1 MFFSSFFLTLSEPL
15 RNIFSLLSLS
25 SLSLTSLCSILPS
38 LHPCSP
44 AMFLP
49 WSFFQLNLFF
59 LVLDILVAASF
70 MAGLS
75 HVSRR
80 NLHHTHSI
88 RWIKQAGL
96 LEMVKALWNSS
107 KKVTGRPWLGLL
119 ATFTGGYTLT
129 AILVGV
135 KLFAVISTG
144 ESGLSYDV
152 VGSRQFIAANS
163 VTTLPAWSIP
173 IRYNTSMEDALAVA
187 LNSTVA
193 IPRAI
198 PKKRY
203 RPRRSDYEL
212 ACEHLNF
219 KVIDNLG
226 NDSFVLPNAG
236 CATLTIITPPS
247 MATNLTGSYI
257 VQESKNRAKIVIPG
271 TDRIEIP
278 NGAVAEA
285 GLIVRLKVS
294 DKDYC
299 ITQDKD
305 PSIIVSTRNGLSSS
319 PSTVM
324 TRCRLPSGEMVHLAV
339 SGIHFSVPEPK
350 NFHSIATSLFGT
362 QDELVTSMETS
373 VNNGTLISPSADRF
387 AQVLVMEVKIV
398 GTEVS
403 ALMCIGSKHDG
414 EPRIVC
420 VYGVAH
426 STITK
431 SRPLNPGI
439 TQLFPNNGN
448 SSVAPLAS
456 VMISL
461 SHLPIFGMNT
471 PTFAI
476 PKILK
481 SPSIAAAYIAS
492 LGQNFILDWEGSML
506 YIAYDT
512 VDVIKGYEI
521 PAGLFYLLIGV
532 MVVCFLFCAATEYF
546 LEGQYKR
553 SLYWQVAQSLAPPQ
567 HRASPRLH
575 RFDIEQLKFEGRR
588 IVSTEVPQSSEEAP
602 IYQNPVP
609 DSQVPLAVVV

>member
-1 MFFSSFFLTLSEPL
+1 
-15 RNIFSLLSLS
+15 
-25 SLSLTSLCSILPS
+25 
-38 LHPCSP
+38 
-44 AMFLP
+44 MFLP
-49 WSFFQLNLFF
+49 WTFFQLNLFF

-119 ATFTGGYTLT
+119 ATFTGGYTLA

-152 VGSRQFIAANS
+152 VGSKQFIAVS
-163 VTTLPAWSIP
+163 DVTTLPAWSIP
-173 IRYNTSMEDALAVA
+173 IRYNTSVKGALERA

-193 IPRAI
+193 IPQAI
-198 PKKRY
+198 PTKRY
-203 RPRRSDYEL
+203 RPRLSDYEL

-219 KVIDNLG
+219 KVDANIG
-226 NDSFVLPNAG
+226 SDSLVHPNAG
-236 CATLTIITPPS
+236 CATLTFSSPSS

-257 VQESKNRAKIVIPG
+257 VQESKSRAKIVIPG
-271 TDRIEIP
+271 TDSLKILL
-278 NGAVAEA
+278 NGTVAEIV
-285 GLIVRLKVS
+285 LSVRLNVS

-299 ITQDKD
+299 KTRDKI
-305 PSIIVSTRNGLSSS
+305 PRPIIATRSGLTSS

-324 TRCRLPSGEMVHLAV
+324 TRCQLPSGEMANLAV
-339 SGIHFSVPEPK
+339 SSIHFSVPEPK
-350 NFHSIATSLFGT
+350 DFHSIATSLFGT

-387 AQVLVMEVKIV
+387 AQVLVIEVKIV

-403 ALMCIGSKHDG
+403 ALTCVGSKQDG

-420 VYGVAH
+420 VYSVAH
-426 STITK
+426 SAITK
-431 SRPLNPGI
+431 SRPLNLGI
-439 TQLFPNNGN
+439 TQRFPKNGI

-456 VMISL
+456 IMISL
-461 SHLPIFGMNT
+461 SHLPTVGIDKPIFE
-471 PTFAI
+471 I
-476 PKILK
+476 PKILQ
-481 SPSIAAAYIAS
+481 SPSITADYFAS

-567 HRASPRLH
+567 HRALPRLH
-575 RFDIEQLKFEGRR
+575 RFDTNQLKFEGRR
-588 IVSTEVPQSSEEAP
+588 IVSTEVPQMSEEAP
-602 IYQNPVP
+602 IYQQPIP
-609 DSQVPLAVVV
+609 DSQVPLAAVV